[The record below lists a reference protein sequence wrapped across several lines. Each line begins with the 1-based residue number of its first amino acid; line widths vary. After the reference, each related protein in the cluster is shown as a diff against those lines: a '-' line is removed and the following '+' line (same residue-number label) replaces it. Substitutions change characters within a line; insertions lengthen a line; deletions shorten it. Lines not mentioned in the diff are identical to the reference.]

1 MGTHP
6 IFESDFDCLTEC
18 CSPSSTHLPPWP
30 PWCPWFDGHGECDA
44 PVQWQI
50 QHLPAQE
57 GLLRQGQLVAADYM
71 HNSYCMSSS
80 HFNMDNIIV
89 VDGKYRWI
97 PTKMKPPQHGDEAGY
112 SYQEQEQDWTP
123 TDGKG
128 I

>member
-1 MGTHP
+1 MDTANVTRQFNGKFNTY
-6 IFESDFDCLTEC
+6 
-18 CSPSSTHLPPWP
+18 PPKKVYY
-30 PWCPWFDGHGECDA
+30 GKGNMSGEVVMVAGFCA
-44 PVQWQI
+44 FLFSFQ
-50 QHLPAQE
+50 
-57 GLLRQGQLVAADYM
+57 QLVAADYM